1 MMYLTVK
8 RIYRRPA
15 AMLILLAAF
24 LLLTVLISY
33 VQEAMQKRQGDIDAL
48 ARNTE
53 VWCVLSDRATG
64 RTDQLQVSY
73 AYAQGPYY
81 ENAFGLRDEMK
92 TVRIVTHMD
101 EVQLADSLQPVAF
114 VAVNSKDAWAPIRTS
129 RVSMT
134 GDWTEDFLDGVVE
147 ACIISGDL
155 SAACTDGSIRLQMPD
170 GTARRIPV
178 AGTIADRERTVIV
191 PWQVY
196 RDEYAQLGRYG
207 QSLDEFS
214 FLVADN
220 TRLAPLCAA
229 LENIF
234 ATDNAIG
241 EASRELLL
249 IQDMQYQQ
257 NMLYAKRNLAVVRLI
272 APILLLSVLFCGWC
286 VTYLLFR
293 VRSWEQVL
301 LVSLGYRRFDVIAAS
316 LLEVGLSCT
325 LGWLAAMCFTP
336 LPVARVLPILCA
348 FLLGAAVS
356 IAYQVHQPILQQ
368 IKKKEA

>member
-1 MMYLTVK
+1 
-8 RIYRRPA
+8 
-15 AMLILLAAF
+15 
-24 LLLTVLISY
+24 
-33 VQEAMQKRQGDIDAL
+33 
-48 ARNTE
+48 
-53 VWCVLSDRATG
+53 
-64 RTDQLQVSY
+64 
-73 AYAQGPYY
+73 
-81 ENAFGLRDEMK
+81 
-92 TVRIVTHMD
+92 
-101 EVQLADSLQPVAF
+101 
-114 VAVNSKDAWAPIRTS
+114 
-129 RVSMT
+129 
-134 GDWTEDFLDGVVE
+134 E

-155 SAACTDGSIRLQMPD
+155 SAVCADGSIRLQMPD